1 MIILREDEEMSRWE
15 MVVATT
21 VIYIVGTGV
30 ISWIG
35 YLVIEALNKYLRS

>member
-30 ISWIG
+30 ISWRGVNTICKN
-35 YLVIEALNKYLRS
+35 LKTC